1 MRDPAASIRCFILI
15 RSRRI
20 ASVVVSQYVLLFSCN
35 NVLISVGFTKTPSLF
50 VLLLMV
56 TMPQLQTNH
65 VGLGSPHTHTHT
77 HIPLY
82 PCSRVGP
89 PSHGS
94 CVRCD
99 RACIHVTRHDAGTES
114 LSRQTATG
122 FSFALLLF
130 CIAAISSPP
139 RLRKGERICL
149 ATVALSICIS
159 VVAATCL

>member
-1 MRDPAASIRCFILI
+1 MLFQDDNMRDPAASIRCFILI

-77 HIPLY
+77 HT
-82 PCSRVGP
+82 SR
-89 PSHGS
+89 
-94 CVRCD
+94 
-99 RACIHVTRHDAGTES
+99 CIRVLVLVHRVMDHVSGVIVPAYMLHVTMQVPKVCHVKPRRGSVLHCCYFVS
-114 LSRQTATG
+114 
-122 FSFALLLF
+122 LLF
-130 CIAAISSPP
+130 PHHH
-139 RLRKGERICL
+139 
-149 ATVALSICIS
+149 V
-159 VVAATCL
+159 